1 MTTNFFKAAAIAA
14 VLGIAAIGSASAGPV
29 RPATHASGTT
39 ATEVQYY
46 GGGYPHNHSY
56 RPPPRHYHNH
66 YNHHRYQPP
75 HYRHHGGYHRY

>member
-29 RPATHASGTT
+29 RPSAHAGNTM

-46 GGGYPHNHSY
+46 GGGYRHHHSY
-56 RPPPRHYHNH
+56 RPPPPRHYHNH
-66 YNHHRYQPP
+66 YNHYRYQP
-75 HYRHHGGYHRY
+75 HYRHHGGYRRY